1 MGKMFVVFAVYPEDV
16 EDIPHIEKAL
26 RELKEGEFREVKKE
40 PVAFGMELIKAAYLL
55 PDKVEGVLEAL
66 EGAIKAISGVSN
78 EEVSGMTLI

>member
-1 MGKMFVVFAVYPEDV
+1 MGKMFVVFAVYPEGV

-26 RELKEGEFREVKKE
+26 SELKEGEFREVKKE

-66 EGAIKAISGVSN
+66 EGAIRAINGVSN
-78 EEVSGMTLI
+78 VEVAGMTLI